1 MRSAMEL
8 AEAYMY
14 EELYHSWAGN
24 YQLSSFDNPSQDLK
38 FEAMEI
44 KRKQCAD
51 AGFPA
56 QCADHV
62 DRHNRG
68 LIATTP

>member
-1 MRSAMEL
+1 MKSAMEL

-14 EELYHSWAGN
+14 EELYQSWSSN

-44 KRKQCAD
+44 KRKLCAD
-51 AGFPA
+51 AGFPK
-56 QCADHV
+56 QCSDHV
-62 DRHNRG
+62 
-68 LIATTP
+68 P